1 MPKGERLLNRKEQ
14 DDLIEHISNGGAAS
28 TWCKERGMAN
38 SKVYLT
44 LREDNEFKA
53 DYSHARENQADSF
66 VEKIFDVC
74 NKLEL
79 RTIDPHSARVIIDTL
94 KWTAGKLKP
103 KQWSDSM
110 EVNVKVS
117 GKLSMIDYLIQQQQG
132 KAIEADF
139 TEQESIRELSE
150 DARERLITA
159 QGDSTPTPTL
169 PRASETPPGAI

>member
-1 MPKGERLLNRKEQ
+1 
-14 DDLIEHISNGGAAS
+14 
-28 TWCKERGMAN
+28 MAN

-44 LREDNEFKA
+44 LREDTEFKA

-74 NKLEL
+74 HKLEL

-103 KQWSDSM
+103 RQWADNM

-117 GKLSMIDYLIQQQQG
+117 GKLSMIDYLIQQQQAQ
-132 KAIEADF
+132 AIDADY
-139 TEQESIRELSE
+139 TEDSREH
-150 DARERLITA
+150 AITT
-159 QGDSTPTPTL
+159 QDGSTPTPSL
-169 PRASETPPGAI
+169 PGASETPQGAI